1 MVIREYGTGRW
12 LCYDCH
18 FKKEVSKDTREA
30 LLKGNNKN
38 V

>member
-18 FKKEVSKDTREA
+18 FRKEVSKGTREA
-30 LLKGNNKN
+30 LLKGDNKN